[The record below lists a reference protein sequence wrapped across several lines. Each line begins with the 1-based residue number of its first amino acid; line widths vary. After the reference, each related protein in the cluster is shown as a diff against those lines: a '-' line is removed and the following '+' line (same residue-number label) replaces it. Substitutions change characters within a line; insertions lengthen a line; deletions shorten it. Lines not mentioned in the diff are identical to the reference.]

1 MSTYHREAIELVEEE
16 SKRKKRKMGSSSF
29 TRDPR
34 SLPASSLDL
43 DSFKY
48 QFPLIEV
55 CTRDSLKGKFS
66 ISEFMDVE
74 ALECFTSHIFA
85 TLEASKGV
93 WYGQSMGGG
102 ELASR
107 PLHLILF
114 GCICKLSKSYSVFK
128 KSKKLNQEDVQKKIE
143 DEQQRG
149 EIEDNEAGTT
159 ITHLQVRDNV
169 NPQTSGGQDSTSSES
184 STEGSIFNHEGSCP
198 KGIPDIMVKT
208 FCKRFLKEKQLD
220 PTSQDTVIDA
230 IFKEKLRT
238 KAIIELKED
247 EQVSL
252 LFYLFRVYGVL
263 LKFW

>member
-1 MSTYHREAIELVEEE
+1 M
-16 SKRKKRKMGSSSF
+16 
-29 TRDPR
+29 
-34 SLPASSLDL
+34 
-43 DSFKY
+43 
-48 QFPLIEV
+48 
-55 CTRDSLKGKFS
+55 
-66 ISEFMDVE
+66 SEFMDTE
-74 ALECFTSHIFA
+74 ALECFTSHIFS

-114 GCICKLSKSYSVFK
+114 GCICKLSKSYLVFK
-128 KSKKLNQEDVQKKIE
+128 KSKKSNKE

-149 EIEDNEAGTT
+149 EIIEDNEVGAT

-169 NPQTSGGQDSTSSES
+169 NPQTSVDEDSTSSES
-184 STEGSIFNHEGSCP
+184 STEGSIFNHEGSCS
-198 KGIPDIMVKT
+198 PDIMVKT
-208 FCKRFLKEKQLD
+208 VCKRFLKEKQLD